1 MVLLKQ
7 DNLLT
12 GIAMTTTNSPKTGN
26 EALES
31 LQQGLEQLRVA
42 NYYLRVAID
51 QSPEGMV
58 IAGPATDEAV
68 GPVIIFNNAN
78 AAMLSGVTP
87 DKGLRD
93 LPLFDLVA
101 TDADVAVLK
110 DAIFRSESEGGMAE
124 CECGLQ
130 RAFGPG
136 PLRCLWRIRRV
147 VNANRELL
155 NYTVSFKEVTADSGQ
170 ASPAPLLEDL
180 DEQAER
186 LRKENLAAL
195 AQGIVHDVNNLLG
208 PVTARLT
215 CILSELADQPKLS
228 EELGLVLAGLRR
240 ARQYTTQV
248 VTACK
253 ARARTPQPTNL
264 VNLIEETVELSGS
277 GANVKVRVNIED
289 GTDWVMAEPVKVGQV
304 LQNLVMNGIQ
314 AMPTGGFMDV
324 EARNRQVSPGGDP
337 ILRPGKYVEI
347 IVRDRGCGIA
357 PENLGKVFRDSFT
370 TKADGNG
377 IGLTTCKRFID
388 EHHGDIR
395 LKSTINVGTEFTVL
409 LPAVG
414 APTVPKEEAR
424 VTSSPV
430 PLKHGKGSVLIVDD
444 EDDLRHVARMILK
457 RCGYEVTDCDNGQ
470 DAIEHY
476 RRMWME
482 GNAPDVVLMDLTI
495 RGGLN
500 GCETAAEILRTDSQA
515 RLVVTSGSVN
525 EEVQM
530 IFLEQGFIGVLPK
543 PYEAGE
549 LTQTVHR
556 IVSLRQQAE

>member
-1 MVLLKQ
+1 
-7 DNLLT
+7 
-12 GIAMTTTNSPKTGN
+12 MTTTNSPKSGN
-26 EALES
+26 EAVES

-42 NYYLRVAID
+42 NYYLRVALD
-51 QSPEGMV
+51 QSPEGTV
-58 IAGPATDEAV
+58 IAGPTPDLAGA

-78 AAMLSGVTP
+78 AAMLSGVEP
-87 DKGLRD
+87 EKGLRD
-93 LPLFDLVA
+93 LPLFDLAA
-101 TDADVAVLK
+101 TDADVAILK
-110 DAIFRSESEGGMAE
+110 DTILRAESEGGLAE
-124 CECGLQ
+124 CECALQ
-130 RAFGPG
+130 RAYGPG
-136 PLRCLWRIRRV
+136 PLNCRWRVRRV
-147 VNANRELL
+147 VNSNRELL
-155 NYTVSFKEVTADSGQ
+155 NYTISFKEIQPGTEAEPTAEV
-170 ASPAPLLEDL
+170 APVEDL

-215 CILSELADQPKLS
+215 CILSELVDQPKLT

-264 VNLIEETVELSGS
+264 MNLIDETVEISGS
-277 GANVKVRVNIED
+277 GSNVRVRVNVED
-289 GTDWVMAEPVKVGQV
+289 GTDWVLAEPVKVGQV
-304 LQNLVMNGIQ
+304 LQNLIMNGIQ

-324 EARNRQVSPGGDP
+324 EARNRQITLGGDP

-347 IVRDRGCGIA
+347 VVRDRGCGIA
-357 PENLGKVFRDSFT
+357 PENVGKVFRDNFT

-377 IGLTTCKRFID
+377 IGLTTCKRFIA

-395 LKSTINVGTEFTVL
+395 LKSTVNVGTEFTVI

-414 APTVPKEEAR
+414 APAGAGETKRA
-424 VTSSPV
+424 SSAPV

-470 DAIEHY
+470 DAIDNY
-476 RRMWME
+476 RRMWTE
-482 GNAPDVVLMDLTI
+482 GAAPDVVLMDLTL

-500 GCETAAEILRTDSQA
+500 GCETAAEILRIDSQA

-549 LTQTVHR
+549 LTQTVHH
-556 IVSLRQQAE
+556 IVSLRQSSGE